1 MSEFVMP
8 DAENLTAAAQL
19 LASRRRQGVVAE
31 LLPEGLRPT
40 SFAEAFTIQQQVA
53 ALMPS
58 AIAGWKSLLPTAD
71 QQGDKLVV
79 APIYAADVTRDAD
92 ETNLTEVVSQMASD
106 SALSPA
112 TSAKTIT
119 ECAVWPSVL
128 PASKGL
134 ARVEPELAFVLAQ
147 DLAPRRGNQPYTTQ
161 EIDNAISHCHLALE
175 LIQSR
180 YLPDSGAGY
189 FDQLADGLFNQ
200 GLYLGPTLA
209 AGALVTARD
218 AAQDTAQSAAAKDRS
233 AVEHSSFLL
242 QIRLADGTV
251 IEKNA
256 VHPNQNPK
264 AGLYWLVNF
273 LTAQGIGLKA
283 GQAVITGS
291 YAGVI
296 DVPFGE
302 DISFQYGNLG
312 QFQLRFVEKQ

>member
-1 MSEFVMP
+1 MTASVTPPSENF
-8 DAENLTAAAQL
+8 DAAAQI
-19 LASRRRQGVVAE
+19 LASRRQQGRVAE
-31 LLPEGLRPT
+31 LLPPELRPAH
-40 SFAEAFTIQQQVA
+40 FAEAFALQQQVA

-58 AIAGWKSLLPTAD
+58 AIAGWKSLLPTVD
-71 QQGDKLVV
+71 QQGEKRVV
-79 APIYAADVTRDAD
+79 APIYAADVTQAGD
-92 ETNLTEVVSQMASD
+92 ETVPAQITPAKGISQC
-106 SALSPA
+106 AL
-112 TSAKTIT
+112 
-119 ECAVWPSVL
+119 WPSVL

-147 DLAPRRGNQPYTTQ
+147 DLAPRQNQQPYSTA
-161 EIDNAISHCHLALE
+161 EIDHAISHCQLALE

-189 FDQLADGLFNQ
+189 LDQLADGLFNQ
-200 GLYLGPTLA
+200 GLYLGPKLAPQLAQEKSAATADITADLA
-209 AGALVTARD
+209 AEIQPA
-218 AAQDTAQSAAAKDRS
+218 
-233 AVEHSSFLL
+233 EHCRFLL
-242 QIRLADGTV
+242 QIRLADGSL

-256 VHPNQNPK
+256 VHPNDNPK

-296 DVPFGE
+296 DLPFGQ